1 MSTTTQPPRRSHG
14 GGFGPGR
21 GMAAGGEKPKN
32 VKKALGDLVKYVK
45 PWYPAILVAAL
56 AACGGAYLT
65 IIGPDRLSEI
75 TNKIMAGLRASFIPK
90 GMPGHGDID
99 LTAIGKIGATLIAFY
114 LGSALL
120 SYAQGFIMATVTQRA
135 SKKLRQDISTKINL
149 LPLRYFDSHPYG
161 DTLSRVTNDVDAI
174 SQALNQSVGSLV
186 SALTLF
192 FGSIIMM
199 FKTNIEMSL
208 TAIGTT
214 AIGFGLMMLLMT
226 RSQKY
231 FNAQQNGLGEVNGF
245 VEEVYT
251 GHNIV
256 KVSNADGLKQ
266 AEFDDIN
273 ERLYDSVW
281 KSQFLSGLMMPLMQ
295 FIGNFGYAAVCLVG
309 AILAI
314 DGKIEFG
321 VIVAFMVYIRL
332 FTQPLTQIAQA
343 ITSMQSAGAASE
355 RIFAFLAEP
364 ELSDETGKTDAL
376 ANPKGAVA
384 FQNVHFGYNDDR
396 VIINDFS
403 AQAEPGQKIAIVGP
417 TGAGK
422 STMVNLLMRFYET
435 NSGQILI
442 DGTPIKDLTRE
453 AVHDQFSMVLQDTWL
468 FEGTV
473 KENLIYN
480 QDNIT
485 DEQVVA
491 AAKAVGV
498 DHFINTL
505 PNGYESML
513 KDADELSVGE
523 RQLLTIARALLK
535 DAPMLILDEA
545 TSSVD
550 TRTEELIQKA
560 MDKLMEGRTSFVIA
574 HRLSTIKNADLI
586 LVMKDGD
593 IIESGNHEDLLAQG
607 GFYADLYNSQFES
620 VA

>member
-1 MSTTTQPPRRSHG
+1 MPTTKNTPKKSHS

-21 GMAAGGEKPKN
+21 GLASGGEKPKD
-32 VKKALGDLVKYVK
+32 VKKALGDLVRYVK
-45 PWYPAILVAAL
+45 PWYAAILVAAA

-75 TNKIMAGLRASFIPK
+75 TNKIMAGLQASFIPE

-99 LTAIGKIGATLIAFY
+99 LKAITSIGMTLIAFY
-114 LGSALL
+114 LGSAIL
-120 SYAQGFIMATVTQRA
+120 SYAQGFIMATVTQRS
-135 SKKLRQDISTKINL
+135 SKKLRQDISTKINK

-192 FGSIIMM
+192 FGTIIMM
-199 FKTNIEMSL
+199 FKTNVEMSL
-208 TAIGTT
+208 TAIATT
-214 AIGFGLMMLLMT
+214 AIGFGLMMLIMT
-226 RSQKY
+226 KSQKF

-256 KVSNADGLKQ
+256 KVSNADKAKQ
-266 AEFDDIN
+266 DEFDEIN
-273 ERLYDSVW
+273 ERLYNSVW
-281 KSQFLSGLMMPLMQ
+281 KSQFLSGLMMPIMQ
-295 FIGNFGYAAVCLVG
+295 FIGNFGYGAVCLVG

-321 VIVAFMVYIRL
+321 VIVAFMIYIRL

-343 ITSMQSAGAASE
+343 VTSMQSAGAASE
-355 RIFAFLAEP
+355 RIFTFFAEP
-364 ELSDETGKTDAL
+364 ELEDETGKATTL
-376 ANPKGAVA
+376 PNPKGAVK
-384 FQNVHFGYNDDR
+384 FKNVRFGYNDER

-403 AQAEPGQKIAIVGP
+403 AKAEPGQKIAIVGP

-422 STMVNLLMRFYET
+422 STMVNLLMRFYDI
-435 NSGQILI
+435 NSGQIII
-442 DGTPIKDLTRE
+442 DGTPIMDITRE

-480 QDNIT
+480 QTNIM

-505 PNGYESML
+505 PNGYDSVL
-513 KDADELSVGE
+513 KDAEELSVGE
-523 RQLLTIARALLK
+523 RQLLTIARVLLK

-550 TRTEELIQKA
+550 TRTEEMIQKA

-593 IIESGNHEDLLAQG
+593 IIESGNHETLLEQG

>member
-1 MSTTTQPPRRSHG
+1 MPTTKNTPKKSHS

-21 GMAAGGEKPKN
+21 GLASGGEKPKD
-32 VKKALGDLVKYVK
+32 VKKALGDLVRYVK
-45 PWYPAILVAAL
+45 PWYAAILVAAA

-75 TNKIMAGLRASFIPK
+75 TNKIMAGLQASFIPE

-99 LTAIGKIGATLIAFY
+99 LKAITSIGMTLIAFY
-114 LGSALL
+114 LGSAIL
-120 SYAQGFIMATVTQRA
+120 SYAQGFIMATVTQRS
-135 SKKLRQDISTKINL
+135 SKKLRQDISTKINK

-192 FGSIIMM
+192 FGTIIMM
-199 FKTNIEMSL
+199 FKTNVEMSL
-208 TAIGTT
+208 TAIATT
-214 AIGFGLMMLLMT
+214 AIGFGLMMLIMT
-226 RSQKY
+226 KSQKF

-256 KVSNADGLKQ
+256 KVSNADKAKQ
-266 AEFDDIN
+266 DEFDEIN
-273 ERLYDSVW
+273 ERLYNSVW
-281 KSQFLSGLMMPLMQ
+281 KSQFLSGLMMPIMQ
-295 FIGNFGYAAVCLVG
+295 FIGNFGYGAVCLVG

-321 VIVAFMVYIRL
+321 VIVAFMIYIRL

-343 ITSMQSAGAASE
+343 VTSMQSAGAASE
-355 RIFAFLAEP
+355 RIFTFFAEP
-364 ELSDETGKTDAL
+364 ELEDETGKATTL
-376 ANPKGAVA
+376 PNPKGAVE
-384 FQNVHFGYNDDR
+384 FKNVRFGYNDER

-403 AQAEPGQKIAIVGP
+403 AKAEPGQKIAIVGP

-422 STMVNLLMRFYET
+422 STMVNLLMRFYDI
-435 NSGQILI
+435 NSGQIII
-442 DGTPIKDLTRE
+442 DGTPIMDITRE

-480 QDNIT
+480 QTNIT

-505 PNGYESML
+505 PNGYDSVL
-513 KDADELSVGE
+513 KDAEELSVGE
-523 RQLLTIARALLK
+523 RQLLTIARVLLK

-550 TRTEELIQKA
+550 TRTEEMIQKA

-593 IIESGNHEDLLAQG
+593 IIESGNHETLLEQG

>member
-1 MSTTTQPPRRSHG
+1 MPTTKNTPKKSHS

-21 GMAAGGEKPKN
+21 GLASGGEKPKD
-32 VKKALGDLVKYVK
+32 VKKALGDLVRYVK
-45 PWYPAILVAAL
+45 PWYAAILVAAA

-75 TNKIMAGLRASFIPK
+75 TNKIMAGLQASFIPE

-99 LTAIGKIGATLIAFY
+99 LKAITSIGMTLIAFY
-114 LGSALL
+114 LGSAIL
-120 SYAQGFIMATVTQRA
+120 SYAQGFIMATVTQRI
-135 SKKLRQDISTKINL
+135 SKKLRQDISTKINK

-186 SALTLF
+186 SAFTLF
-192 FGSIIMM
+192 FGTIIMM
-199 FKTNIEMSL
+199 FKTNVEMSL
-208 TAIGTT
+208 TAIATT
-214 AIGFGLMMLLMT
+214 AIGFGLMMLIMT
-226 RSQKY
+226 KSQKF

-256 KVSNADGLKQ
+256 KVSNADKAKQ
-266 AEFDDIN
+266 DEFDEIN
-273 ERLYDSVW
+273 ERLYNSVW
-281 KSQFLSGLMMPLMQ
+281 KSQFLSGLMMPIMQ
-295 FIGNFGYAAVCLVG
+295 FIGNFGYGAVCLVG

-321 VIVAFMVYIRL
+321 VIVAFMIYIRL

-343 ITSMQSAGAASE
+343 VTSMQSAGAASE
-355 RIFAFLAEP
+355 RIFTFFAEP
-364 ELSDETGKTDAL
+364 ELEDETGKATTL
-376 ANPKGAVA
+376 PNPKGAVE
-384 FQNVHFGYNDDR
+384 FKNVRFGYNDER

-403 AQAEPGQKIAIVGP
+403 AKAEPGQKIAIVGP

-422 STMVNLLMRFYET
+422 STMVNLLMRFYDI
-435 NSGQILI
+435 NSGQIII
-442 DGTPIKDLTRE
+442 DGTPIMDITRE

-480 QDNIT
+480 QTNIT

-505 PNGYESML
+505 PNGYDSVL
-513 KDADELSVGE
+513 KDAEELSVGE

-550 TRTEELIQKA
+550 TRTEEMIQKA

-593 IIESGNHEDLLAQG
+593 IIESGNHETLLEQG